1 MMPVWKL
8 LLLLLSATPA
18 AVQASVAAAH
28 ESRLG
33 ARPVS
38 CLSKAVDAA
47 DCRDVWQALRHT
59 QGEGDSATVMPA
71 AAGASISHV
80 SFEKIEV
87 TYGDEPPLEGGVWYP
102 ARDERSTQTSPWP
115 DVTENA
121 RVCGNRLPLIVIS
134 HGGGASYAAHSDTA
148 IALAEAGFV
157 VAAVNHAGDDQND
170 QSRVVELW
178 RRPEQLSRLIT
189 YMLQEWPQH
198 RSLNSRK
205 VGVFGFS
212 NGGFTVLV
220 AAGGVPDLTRIGPY
234 CHSHSDHD
242 LCTGI
247 RRAGLDASN
256 LPVHLPTK
264 PWVRDRRI
272 RAIVVAAP
280 AFGFAFGKR
289 GLASVR
295 VPVQLWRAENDRH
308 QPNPY
313 YDEAVREALPL
324 PPEYHVVPG
333 AGHFDFLPPC
343 DVGLAKAVPEICSDP
358 GGFDRGAFHSDFN
371 AAVVQFF
378 RSHLSMKPH
387 ERVSAFHS
395 FRYLRGV
402 AAGRAEHAPSCARPG
417 ICQTAFF
424 R

>member
-1 MMPVWKL
+1 MMLVWKL
-8 LLLLLSATPA
+8 LLLLVSATPA
-18 AVQASVAAAH
+18 AIQASVAAAH

-33 ARPVS
+33 AHPVS
-38 CLSKAVDAA
+38 SLPKAVGAA
-47 DCRDVWQALRHT
+47 DCRDVWQVHRHAK
-59 QGEGDSATVMPA
+59 GEGDPATVMPA
-71 AAGASISHV
+71 AAGSSIFHV
-80 SFEKIEV
+80 SFEKLKV
-87 TYGDEPPLEGGVWYP
+87 MNGKEPPLEGGVWYP
-102 ARDERSTQTSPWP
+102 ARDGRSTQTSPWSG
-115 DVTENA
+115 VAENA

-134 HGGGASYAAHSDTA
+134 HGGGASYTAHSDTA
-148 IALAEAGFV
+148 VALAQAGFV
-157 VAAVNHAGDDQND
+157 VAAVNHAGDDQDD
-170 QSRVVELW
+170 QSRVIELW

-189 YMLQEWPQH
+189 YMLKEWPQH

-205 VGVFGFS
+205 VGAFGFS

-220 AAGGVPDLTRIGPY
+220 AAGGVPDLTRLGPY
-234 CHSHSDHD
+234 CHSHPDHD

-264 PWVRDRRI
+264 PWVRDRHI

-280 AFGFAFGKR
+280 AFGFAFGKP

-313 YDEAVREALPL
+313 YDQAVREALPL
-324 PPEYHVVPG
+324 PPEYHVIQG

-343 DVGLAKAVPEICSDP
+343 DVGLAKAVPEICSDS
-358 GGFDRGAFHSDFN
+358 GGFDRGAFHSEFN

-378 RSHLSMKPH
+378 RSHLSMEPH
-387 ERVSAFHS
+387 
-395 FRYLRGV
+395 
-402 AAGRAEHAPSCARPG
+402 
-417 ICQTAFF
+417 
-424 R
+424 

>member
-1 MMPVWKL
+1 MPAWKLFWL
-8 LLLLLSATPA
+8 LLLATLA
-18 AVQASVAAAH
+18 ALHASVAAAH
-28 ESRLG
+28 QPPQA
-33 ARPVS
+33 ARPVNS
-38 CLSKAVDAA
+38 RPKAANVG
-47 DCRDVWQALRHT
+47 DCRDVWQARRRS
-59 QGEGDSATVMPA
+59 QNEGDPATVRSA
-71 AAGASISHV
+71 AAGANNSRV
-80 SFEKIEV
+80 GFEKLKV
-87 TYGDEPPLEGGVWYP
+87 MNGMEPSLEGGVWYP
-102 ARDERSTQTSPWP
+102 AGDERPTQTSPSLG
-115 DVTENA
+115 VTGNA

-148 IALAEAGFV
+148 VALARAGFV

-189 YMLQEWPQH
+189 YMLRDWPQH
-198 RSLNSRK
+198 RSLDSRK
-205 VGVFGFS
+205 VGAFGFS

-234 CHSHSDHD
+234 CQSHSDHD

-264 PWVRDRRI
+264 GWVRDRHI
-272 RAIVVAAP
+272 KAIAVAAP
-280 AFGFAFGKR
+280 AFGFAFGR
-289 GLASVR
+289 HGLAGVR

-313 YDEAVREALPL
+313 YDQAVREALPL

-343 DVGLAKAVPEICSDP
+343 DAGLAKAVPEICSDP
-358 GGFDRGAFHSDFN
+358 SGFDRGAFHSEFN
-371 AAVVQFF
+371 AAVVRFF
-378 RSHLSMKPH
+378 RAHLPMESH
-387 ERVSAFHS
+387 
-395 FRYLRGV
+395 
-402 AAGRAEHAPSCARPG
+402 
-417 ICQTAFF
+417 
-424 R
+424 

>member
-1 MMPVWKL
+1 MKLVWKL

-18 AVQASVAAAH
+18 VAQASVAPAH

-33 ARPVS
+33 ARPVIS
-38 CLSKAVDAA
+38 LPKAM
-47 DCRDVWQALRHT
+47 
-59 QGEGDSATVMPA
+59 GGGDPATVRRVA
-71 AAGASISHV
+71 ARASISQV
-80 SFEKIEV
+80 SFEKFKVPI
-87 TYGDEPPLEGGVWYP
+87 GKEPPLEGGVWYP
-102 ARDERSTQTSPWP
+102 AKDERSTQTSPWP
-115 DVTENA
+115 GVTENA
-121 RVCGNRLPLIVIS
+121 RVGGNRLPLIVIS

-148 IALAEAGFV
+148 VALARAGFV

-178 RRPEQLSRLIT
+178 RRPDQLSRLIT
-189 YMLQEWPQH
+189 YMLQQWPQH
-198 RSLNSRK
+198 RSLDSRK
-205 VGVFGFS
+205 VGAFGFS

-220 AAGGVPDLTRIGPY
+220 AAGGIPDLTRIGPY
-234 CHSHSDHD
+234 CQSHSDHD

-247 RRAGLDASN
+247 RRAGLDPSN

-280 AFGFAFGKR
+280 AFGFAFGR
-289 GLASVR
+289 GGLASVR
-295 VPVQLWRAENDRH
+295 VPVQLWRAENDWH

-358 GGFDRGAFHSDFN
+358 DGFDRGAFHRDFN

-378 RSHLSMKPH
+378 RSHLSMEPH
-387 ERVSAFHS
+387 
-395 FRYLRGV
+395 
-402 AAGRAEHAPSCARPG
+402 
-417 ICQTAFF
+417 
-424 R
+424 